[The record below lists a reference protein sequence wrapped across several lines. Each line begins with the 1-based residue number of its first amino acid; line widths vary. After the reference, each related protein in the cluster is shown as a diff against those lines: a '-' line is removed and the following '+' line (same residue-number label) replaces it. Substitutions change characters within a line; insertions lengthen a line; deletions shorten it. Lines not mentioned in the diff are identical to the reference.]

1 MDLSFEIIEQLE
13 IDRSTM
19 KVLFVLA
26 LATLAYAN
34 VESNTQAH
42 TFGYIKKY
50 AIPLAEELRKIEEQ
64 AQSQATGSRIVGG
77 SPSAVGAFPYQAG
90 LLASYFGI
98 DGTGICGG
106 SLVSANRV
114 LTAAHCWYDGQ
125 NQAFVFTVVLGS
137 STLFTGGT
145 RIVTGAVAVH
155 PNWNPSNARNDVA
168 VIYLPHNVAF
178 SNLISPVALPSGS
191 QLNEDFAGETAIAS
205 GFGKTGDNINITVN
219 QVLSHVSLSVITNSV
234 CRFAFPLFLHSSNI
248 CTSGIGGPGTCQ
260 GDSGGP
266 LVVNRNGQPLLVGI
280 TSFGSPLGCESVMPA
295 AYARVTSFMDFFN
308 QHL

>member
-1 MDLSFEIIEQLE
+1 
-13 IDRSTM
+13 M

-26 LATLAYAN
+26 LATFAYAN
-34 VESNTQAH
+34 AESNTQAH

-50 AIPLAEELRKIEEQ
+50 AIPLAEEIRKVEEQ
-64 AQSQATGSRIVGG
+64 ALSQASGSRIVGG
-77 SPSAVGAFPYQAG
+77 SPSALGAFPYQAG

-98 DGTGICGG
+98 DGTGVCGG

-114 LTAAHCWYDGQ
+114 LTAAHCWYDGEV
-125 NQAFVFTVVLGS
+125 QAFMFTVVLGS
-137 STLFTGGT
+137 TTLFAGGT
-145 RIVTGAVAVH
+145 RIATSAVVMH
-155 PNWNPSNARNDVA
+155 PNWNPFIARNDVF
-168 VIYLPHNVAF
+168 IYPLTLLPQV
-178 SNLISPVALPSGS
+178 SVISPVALPSGS
-191 QLNEDFAGETAIAS
+191 QLNEDFVGETAIAS
-205 GFGKTGDNINITVN
+205 GFGKIGDNINITSS
-219 QVLSHVSLSVITNSV
+219 QVLSHVSLSIITNSV
-234 CRFAFPLFLHSSNI
+234 CRYAFPLVLHSSNI

-280 TSFGSPLGCESVMPA
+280 TSFGSPLGCESSMPA